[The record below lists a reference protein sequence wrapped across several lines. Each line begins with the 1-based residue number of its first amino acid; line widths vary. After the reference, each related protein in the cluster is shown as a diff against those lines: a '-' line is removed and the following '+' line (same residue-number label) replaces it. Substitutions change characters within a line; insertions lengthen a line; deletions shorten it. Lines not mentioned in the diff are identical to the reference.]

1 MISDNN
7 TRTLITIP
15 KETKTKLEELA
26 KKENRSLN
34 NMIVTIINKYIETQP

>member
-7 TRTLITIP
+7 TRILITIP
-15 KETKTKLEELA
+15 KETEVKLVEMS

-34 NMIVTIINKYIETQP
+34 NMIVTIINKYLETQP

>member
-7 TRTLITIP
+7 TRILITIP
-15 KETKTKLEELA
+15 KETKVKLVEIS

-34 NMIVTIINKYIETQP
+34 NMIVTIINKYLENQG